1 MSKPQ
6 DYTIIIHTKR
16 QIRIVQTINELQTL
30 HFSEQDIWITSYFFW
45 VCALFPKIFWG
56 FFCVFASFNAD
67 WNPAHQIPSYDI
79 LLMPV
84 SPRGVAHEIYCTD
97 FCSTKWL
104 SQSRMQGSSPARP
117 LLEAEKGRG
126 RSGGLLPD
134 SQGKDGARK
143 SPGFTTPSIP
153 AWLCSSLARTIVG
166 HQCLFLCFLYL

>member
-1 MSKPQ
+1 MNYKLYIFLS
-6 DYTIIIHTKR
+6 
-16 QIRIVQTINELQTL
+16 RISELL
-30 HFSEQDIWITSYFFW
+30 HIFSESVHCFLRFSG
-45 VCALFPKIFWG
+45 VFL
-56 FFCVFASFNAD
+56 CVFASFNAD
-67 WNPAHQIPSYDI
+67 WNPAPQIPSYDI

-84 SPRGVAHEIYCTD
+84 SPGGVAHEIYCTD

-117 LLEAEKGRG
+117 LLEAEEGRG

-153 AWLCSSLARTIVG
+153 ARLCPSLALTIVG

>member
-1 MSKPQ
+1 MNYKLYIFLS
-6 DYTIIIHTKR
+6 
-16 QIRIVQTINELQTL
+16 RISELL
-30 HFSEQDIWITSYFFW
+30 HIFSESVHCFLRFSG
-45 VCALFPKIFWG
+45 F

-134 SQGKDGARK
+134 SQGKDDARK